1 MLKFRDVTLRRGG
14 RVLFAG
20 ANFAVFPGQ
29 KVGITGANGT
39 GKSSLFALLR
49 GELHADAGDV
59 DVPAKWIFAHVA
71 QETPAVDQAAIEY
84 VLDGDA
90 ELRAI
95 ENSIAA
101 ATHAGDGVRLA
112 TLHAEYD
119 HQGGYTAN
127 SRAAQLLYGLGFTAA
142 QHARAVREF
151 SGGWRMRLNL
161 ARALMRRSDVLLLDE
176 PTNHLDLDA
185 VLWLEDY
192 LRAYPGAL
200 LLISHDREFLD
211 RVVEAVVHIEHETLT
226 LYTGNYSSF
235 EQQRAA
241 QRAGQQADFAR
252 QQREIAHIRSYI
264 DRFKTHASKARQA
277 QSRMKALERMELIAP
292 AHVDTPFHFAFR
304 DPQKIPNPLL
314 TLAHASAAYPQQPVF
329 ADANLQ
335 LVPGDRVGLLGPNGA
350 GKSTLIKVLAGT
362 QDISGGERVQA
373 QDVRIGYFAQ
383 HQLEQ
388 LDVAA
393 SPLRHLQRLDPR
405 AAEQDLRNFLG
416 GFGFSGDTVLS
427 SVEPFSGGEKAR
439 LVLALLVYQRP
450 NVLLLD
456 EPTNHLD
463 LEMRHALTVALQD
476 FGGAMVIVSHDR
488 FLLRTVTDRWLLVA
502 DGSVQE
508 YDGDLEEY
516 RAWLGERRA
525 RQAQAAEI
533 VEKADSAQVRK
544 DRKRAEAEQRQRE
557 QPLRRKIKE
566 LELRLESLTQRRAAI
581 ETELAGGDL
590 YAGPSRDRLKDLL
603 RDQAR
608 VKSEVEEVEE
618 AWLEASEALQSAST
632 AAVKDGTPAP

>member
-49 GELHADAGDV
+49 GELHEDAGDV
-59 DVPAKWIFAHVA
+59 AVPAKWIFGHVA
-71 QETPAVDQAAIEY
+71 QETPAVDQPAIEY
-84 VLDGDA
+84 VLDGDT

-95 ENSIAA
+95 ERDIRAA
-101 ATHAGDGVRLA
+101 EHAGDGVRLA
-112 TLHAEYD
+112 TLHGEYD
-119 HQGGYTAN
+119 TQGGYTAN
-127 SRAAQLLYGLGFTAA
+127 SRAAQLLYGLGFSAA
-142 QHARAVREF
+142 QHGGAVREF

-211 RVVEAVVHIEHETLT
+211 RVVDAIVHIEHETLT
-226 LYTGNYSSF
+226 MYTGNYSSF

-292 AHVDTPFHFAFR
+292 AHVDTPFRFQFR
-304 DPQKIPNPLL
+304 DPQKIPNPLV
-314 TLAHASAAYPQQPVF
+314 TLEHVAAAYPQRPVF
-329 ADANLQ
+329 GAANLE

-362 QDISGGERVQA
+362 QGVSSGKRTEA

-388 LDVAA
+388 LDISS
-393 SPLRHLQRLDPR
+393 SPLQHVQRLDPR
-405 AAEQDLRNFLG
+405 AREQDLRNFLG
-416 GFGFSGDTVLS
+416 GFGFSGDAVMG

-439 LVLALLVYQRP
+439 LVLALVVYQRP

-488 FLLRTVTDRWLLVA
+488 FLLRSVTDRWLMVA
-502 DGSVQE
+502 DGSVQD

-516 RAWLGERRA
+516 RAWLAERRA
-525 RQAQAAEI
+525 RQTQVGE
-533 VEKADSAQVRK
+533 VGDRVDSAQARK
-544 DRKRAEAEQRQRE
+544 DRKRTEAEQRQRE
-557 QPLRRKIKE
+557 QPLRKKIKE
-566 LELRLESLTQRRAAI
+566 LEGRLESLAQRRAEIDAQ
-581 ETELAGGDL
+581 LSGSDL
-590 YAGPSRDRLKDLL
+590 YAGASRDKLKELL

-608 VKSEVEEVEE
+608 IKSEIAETEE
-618 AWLEASEALQSAST
+618 AWLDASEVLQQAAAT
-632 AAVKDGTPAP
+632 AAD

>member
-20 ANFAVFPGQ
+20 ATFAVFPGQ

-59 DVPAKWIFAHVA
+59 EIPAKWVFAHVA
-71 QETPAVDQAAIEY
+71 QETPAVDESA
-84 VLDGDA
+84 
-90 ELRAI
+90 R
-95 ENSIAA
+95 
-101 ATHAGDGVRLA
+101 DGVRLA
-112 TLHAEYD
+112 TLHGQYE
-119 HQGGYTAN
+119 HHGGYTAA
-127 SRAAQLLYGLGFTAA
+127 SRAAQLLYGLGFSAS
-142 QHARAVREF
+142 QHAMPVRSF

-161 ARALMRRSDVLLLDE
+161 AQALMRRSDVLLLDE

-192 LRAYPGAL
+192 LRSYPGSL

-241 QRAGQQADFAR
+241 QRAGQQAEFVR

-292 AHVDTPFHFAFR
+292 AHVDTPFRFEFR
-304 DPQKIPNPLL
+304 DPAKIPRPLL
-314 TLAHASAAYPQQPVF
+314 TLAHVSAGYSQQPVF
-329 ADANLQ
+329 ADATLQ

-362 QDISGGERVQA
+362 QPVMSGERTEP

-388 LDVAA
+388 LDASA
-393 SPLRHLQRLDPR
+393 SPVQHLQRLDPR
-405 AAEQDLRNFLG
+405 AREQDLRNFVG
-416 GFGFSGDTVLS
+416 GFGFSGDAAMGPIAT
-427 SVEPFSGGEKAR
+427 FSGGEKAR
-439 LVLALLVYQRP
+439 LVLALVVYQRP
-450 NVLLLD
+450 NLLLLD

-463 LEMRHALTVALQD
+463 LEMRHALNVALQE

-488 FLLRTVTDRWLLVA
+488 FLLRSVTDRWLMVA
-502 DGSVQE
+502 DGTVQE
-508 YDGDLEEY
+508 YDGDLDEY
-516 RAWLGERRA
+516 RSYLSERRA
-525 RQAQAAEI
+525 QQQASTDAPA
-533 VEKADSAQVRK
+533 KLDSAQARK
-544 DRKRAEAEQRQRE
+544 DRKRSEAQQRQRL
-557 QPLRRKIKE
+557 QPLRKKLQE
-566 LELRLESLTQRRAAI
+566 LEARLEALTKRCAEIDAA
-581 ETELAGGDL
+581 LAGDVYG
-590 YAGPSRDRLKDLL
+590 AANRDRLKELL
-603 RDQAR
+603 LEQAR
-608 VKSEVEEVEE
+608 AKSELGEVEEQ
-618 AWLEASEALQSAST
+618 WLETSEALQSAAET
-632 AAVKDGTPAP
+632 DGL

>member
-14 RVLFAG
+14 RVLFTG
-20 ANFAVFPGQ
+20 ASFAVFPGQ

-49 GELHADAGDV
+49 GELQADAGDV
-59 DVPAKWIFAHVA
+59 EVPAKWIFAHVA
-71 QETPAVDQAAIEY
+71 QETPAVDQSAIDY

-90 ELRAI
+90 ELRDVERA
-95 ENSIAA
+95 IAA
-101 ATHAGDGVRLA
+101 AEQANDGVRLA
-112 TLHAEYD
+112 TLHGQYD

-127 SRAAQLLYGLGFTAA
+127 SRAAQLLYGLGFAAA
-142 QHARAVREF
+142 QHAMAVREF

-192 LRAYPGAL
+192 LRAYPGSL

-226 LYTGNYSSF
+226 LYSGNYSSF
-235 EQQRAA
+235 EVQRAA
-241 QRAGQQADFAR
+241 QRAGQQAEFAR
-252 QQREIAHIRSYI
+252 QQREIAHIRGYI

-292 AHVDTPFHFAFR
+292 AHVDTPFRFAFR
-304 DPQKIPNPLL
+304 DPPKIPRPLL
-314 TLAHASAAYPQQPVF
+314 SLERVSAGYAGRAVFSAAS
-329 ADANLQ
+329 LE

-362 QDISGGERVQA
+362 APPMSGKRTEP

-388 LDVAA
+388 LDTGAT
-393 SPLRHLQRLDPR
+393 PLQQLQRLDPR
-405 AAEQDLRNFLG
+405 AKEQDLRNFLG
-416 GFGFSGDTVLS
+416 GFGFSGD
-427 SVEPFSGGEKAR
+427 SVHGSVAVFSGGEKAR
-439 LVLALLVYQRP
+439 LVLAMVVYRRP

-463 LEMRHALTVALQD
+463 LEMRHALTLALQE

-488 FLLRTVTDRWLLVA
+488 FLLRSVTDRWLMVA
-502 DGSVQE
+502 DGTVQD
-508 YDGDLEEY
+508 YDGDLDEY
-516 RAWLGERRA
+516 RDWLSERRA
-525 RQAQAAEI
+525 RQEQPAA
-533 VEKADSAQVRK
+533 VAAKADSAQARK
-544 DRKRAEAEQRQRE
+544 DRKRSEAERRQRR
-557 QPLRRKIKE
+557 QPLRKRLQE
-566 LELRLESLTQRRAAI
+566 LEVRLESLTAASAAVEAQLAGDVYGSESRAKLKELLLEQARLK
-581 ETELAGGDL
+581 TEL
-590 YAGPSRDRLKDLL
+590 
-603 RDQAR
+603 
-608 VKSEVEEVEE
+608 VEVEEQ
-618 AWLEASEALQSAST
+618 WLEASESLQQAMVED
-632 AAVKDGTPAP
+632 AG

>member
-1 MLKFRDVTLRRGG
+1 MLKFCDVTLRRGG
-14 RVLFAG
+14 RVLFAA

-39 GKSSLFALLR
+39 GKSSLFALLQ
-49 GELHADAGDV
+49 GALHADAGDV
-59 DVPAKWIFAHVA
+59 EVPAKWIFGHVA
-71 QETPAVDQAAIEY
+71 QETPAVEQPAIEY

-95 ENSIAA
+95 ERNIRDAE
-101 ATHAGDGVRLA
+101 HAEDGVRLA
-112 TLHAEYD
+112 TLHGEYE
-119 HQGGYTAN
+119 HQGGYTAK
-127 SRAAQLLYGLGFTAA
+127 SRAAQLLYGLGFSAA
-142 QHARAVREF
+142 QHSSAVREF

-185 VLWLEDY
+185 VLWLEEY
-192 LRAYPGAL
+192 LRVYPGAL

-241 QRAGQQADFAR
+241 QRAGQQAEFAR

-292 AHVDTPFHFAFR
+292 AHVDTPFRFALR
-304 DPQKIPNPLL
+304 DPPKIPNPLL
-314 TLAHASAAYPQQPVF
+314 ALHHVDAGYTGKPVF
-329 ADANLQ
+329 GDASLL

-362 QDISGGERVQA
+362 QGVAGGERIEA

-388 LDVAA
+388 LDIA
-393 SPLRHLQRLDPR
+393 STPLQHLQRLDPR
-405 AAEQDLRNFLG
+405 AAERDLRGFLG
-416 GFGFSGDTVLS
+416 GFGFSGDSALGA
-427 SVEPFSGGEKAR
+427 VESFSGGEKAR
-439 LVLALLVYQRP
+439 LVLALLVYRQP
-450 NVLLLD
+450 NLLLLD

-463 LEMRHALTVALQD
+463 LEMRHALTLALQN

-488 FLLRTVTDRWLLVA
+488 FLLRSVTDRWLLVA

-516 RAWLGERRA
+516 RAWLSERRA
-525 RQAQAAEI
+525 RQVQATEL
-533 VEKADSAQVRK
+533 VDKANSAQSRK
-544 DRKRAEAEQRQRE
+544 DRKRTDAERRQRE

-566 LELRLESLTQRRAAI
+566 LEERLDRLAQRR
-581 ETELAGGDL
+581 TEIDAQLARGEV
-590 YAGPSRDRLKDLL
+590 YTSASRDSLKELV
-603 RDQAR
+603 REQAR
-608 VKSEVEEVEE
+608 VRSEIAEVEQ
-618 AWLEASEALQSAST
+618 AWLDASEALQNAQ
-632 AAVKDGTPAP
+632 APGPAR

>member
-14 RVLFAG
+14 RVLFAA

-59 DVPAKWIFAHVA
+59 DVPAKWIFGHVA
-71 QETPAVDQAAIEY
+71 QETPAVDQPAIEY
-84 VLDGDA
+84 VLDGDT

-95 ENSIAA
+95 ERDIRAA
-101 ATHAGDGVRLA
+101 EHAEDGVRLA
-112 TLHAEYD
+112 TLHGEYD

-127 SRAAQLLYGLGFTAA
+127 SRAAQLLYGLGFSAA
-142 QHARAVREF
+142 QHASAVREF

-211 RVVEAVVHIEHETLT
+211 RVVDAVVHIEHETLT

-292 AHVDTPFHFAFR
+292 AHVDTPFRFAFR
-304 DPQKIPNPLL
+304 DPQKIPNPLV
-314 TLAHASAAYPQQPVF
+314 TLEHVERRRIPQRPVF
-329 ADANLQ
+329 GDANLQ
-335 LVPGDRVGLLGPNGA
+335 LVPGDRVGLARPQRRGQ
-350 GKSTLIKVLAGT
+350 V
-362 QDISGGERVQA
+362 
-373 QDVRIGYFAQ
+373 DVDQSARGNRRAC
-383 HQLEQ
+383 
-388 LDVAA
+388 
-393 SPLRHLQRLDPR
+393 R
-405 AAEQDLRNFLG
+405 AANGSRRKTCA
-416 GFGFSGDTVLS
+416 SATSRSISWS
-427 SVEPFSGGEKAR
+427 SWM
-439 LVLALLVYQRP
+439 L
-450 NVLLLD
+450 
-456 EPTNHLD
+456 
-463 LEMRHALTVALQD
+463 
-476 FGGAMVIVSHDR
+476 
-488 FLLRTVTDRWLLVA
+488 
-502 DGSVQE
+502 
-508 YDGDLEEY
+508 
-516 RAWLGERRA
+516 RRA
-525 RQAQAAEI
+525 RCSTCSASIRARGSRTCGIFSAA
-533 VEKADSAQVRK
+533 SAFPATRCWAPWS
-544 DRKRAEAEQRQRE
+544 RFPAAR
-557 QPLRRKIKE
+557 
-566 LELRLESLTQRRAAI
+566 RRAWCLRYSFI
-581 ETELAGGDL
+581 NGRTCCCST
-590 YAGPSRDRLKDLL
+590 SRPIIWISRC
-603 RDQAR
+603 
-608 VKSEVEEVEE
+608 
-618 AWLEASEALQSAST
+618 
-632 AAVKDGTPAP
+632 GTR

>member
-1 MLKFRDVTLRRGG
+1 MLKLTDVTLRRGG

-20 ANFAVFPGQ
+20 ANVAVFPGQ
-29 KVGITGANGT
+29 KVGLTGANGT

-49 GELHADAGDV
+49 GELAADAGDV
-59 DVPAKWIFAHVA
+59 AVPAKWVFAHVA
-71 QETPAVDQAAIEY
+71 QETPGVDQPAIEY
-84 VLDGDA
+84 VQDGDA

-95 ENSIAA
+95 ERDIRAA
-101 ATHAGDGVRLA
+101 EQAEDGVRLA
-112 TLHAEYD
+112 TLHSEYD
-119 HQGGYTAN
+119 HAGGYTAK
-127 SRAAQLLYGLGFTAA
+127 SRAAQLLYGLGFSTAE
-142 QHARAVREF
+142 HESAVREF

-192 LRAYPGAL
+192 LRGYPGTL

-211 RVVEAVVHIEHETLT
+211 RVVEVIVHIEHETLT

-241 QRAGQQADFAR
+241 QRAGQQAEFVR

-292 AHVDTPFHFAFR
+292 AHVDTPFRFEFR
-304 DPQKIPNPLL
+304 DPAKVPNPLL
-314 TLAHASAAYPQQPVF
+314 TLDRVSAGYGERAVF
-329 ADANLQ
+329 EGARLM

-362 QDISGGERVQA
+362 QAPMSGARTEA

-388 LDVAA
+388 LDGAS
-393 SPLRHLQRLDPR
+393 SPLQHVQRLDPR
-405 AAEQDLRNFLG
+405 ARELDLRKFLG
-416 GFGFSGDTVLS
+416 GFGFTGDAVFG
-427 SVEPFSGGEKAR
+427 SVEQFSGGEKAR
-439 LVLALLVYQRP
+439 LVLALIVYQRP
-450 NVLLLD
+450 NLLLLD

-463 LEMRHALTVALQD
+463 LEMRHALTLALQD

-488 FLLRTVTDRWLLVA
+488 FLLRTVTDRWLMVA
-502 DGSVQE
+502 DGSVQD

-516 RAWLGERRA
+516 RAWLADRRA
-525 RQAQAAEI
+525 RQAQPSDAA
-533 VEKADSAQVRK
+533 VDKADSAQARK
-544 DRKRAEAEQRQRE
+544 DRKRTAAEQRQRE
-557 QPLRRKIKE
+557 QPLRKKVKE
-566 LELRLESLTQRRAAI
+566 LEARLEELTKRRAEI
-581 ETELAGGDL
+581 EAALAGGDV
-590 YAGPSRDRLKDLL
+590 YAAANKDKLKELL
-603 RDQAR
+603 VEQAR
-608 VKSEVEEVEE
+608 VRQEQDEVEE
-618 AWLEASEALQSAST
+618 AWLAASEELQNVVVA
-632 AAVKDGTPAP
+632 

>member
-20 ANFAVFPGQ
+20 AEFAVFPGQ

-49 GELHADAGDV
+49 GELHADAGEV
-59 DVPAKWIFAHVA
+59 EVPAKWIFGHVA
-71 QETPAVDQAAIEY
+71 QETPAVDQPAIEY

-95 ENSIAA
+95 ERNIGSAERA
-101 ATHAGDGVRLA
+101 EDGVRLA
-112 TLHAEYD
+112 SLHGEYE
-119 HQGGYTAN
+119 HQGGYTAK
-127 SRAAQLLYGLGFTAA
+127 SRAAQLLFGLGFSAA
-142 QHARAVREF
+142 QHSSAVREF

-185 VLWLEDY
+185 VLWLEEY
-192 LRAYPGAL
+192 LRVYPGAL

-211 RVVEAVVHIEHETLT
+211 RVVEAVVHIEHETLA

-241 QRAGQQADFAR
+241 QRAGQQAEFVR

-292 AHVDTPFHFAFR
+292 AHVDTPFRFEFR
-304 DPQKIPNPLL
+304 DPPKIPNPLL
-314 TLAHASAAYPQQPVF
+314 ALHHVDAGYTEKSVFEDAS
-329 ADANLQ
+329 LL

-362 QDISGGERVQA
+362 HRVAGGERVEA
-373 QDVRIGYFAQ
+373 QDARIGYFAQ

-388 LDVAA
+388 LDGT
-393 SPLRHLQRLDPR
+393 STPLQHLQRLDPR
-405 AAEQDLRNFLG
+405 AAERDLRGFLG
-416 GFGFSGDTVLS
+416 GFGFSGDAALS
-427 SVEPFSGGEKAR
+427 SVELFSGGERAR

-463 LEMRHALTVALQD
+463 LEMRHALTMALQD

-488 FLLRTVTDRWLLVA
+488 FLLRGVTDRWLMVA
-502 DGSVQE
+502 DGSVHE

-516 RAWLGERRA
+516 RAWLSERRA
-525 RQAQAAEI
+525 RQVQAAGA
-533 VEKADSAQVRK
+533 VDKADSAQVRK
-544 DRKRAEAEQRQRE
+544 DRKRTDAERRHRE
-557 QPLRRKIKE
+557 QPLRKKIKE
-566 LELRLESLTQRRAAI
+566 LEARLESLTQQRAAI
-581 ETELAGGDL
+581 DAQLAGSDV
-590 YAGPSRDRLKDLL
+590 YTSASKDALKELL
-603 RDQAR
+603 RDQSR
-608 VKSEVEEVEE
+608 VNSEISEAEE
-618 AWLEASEALQSAST
+618 AWLEASEALQQSA
-632 AAVKDGTPAP
+632 AAGPAH

>member
-1 MLKFRDVTLRRGG
+1 MLKFREVTLRRGG
-14 RVLFAG
+14 RVLFTTAD
-20 ANFAVFPGQ
+20 FAVFPGQ

-59 DVPAKWIFAHVA
+59 AVPAKWIFAHVA
-71 QETPAVDQAAIEY
+71 QETPAVDQPAIEY

-95 ENSIAA
+95 ERDLRAA
-101 ATHAGDGVRLA
+101 EHAGDGVRLA

-127 SRAAQLLYGLGFTAA
+127 SRAAQLLYGLGFSAA
-142 QHARAVREF
+142 QHSSAVQEF

-185 VLWLEDY
+185 VLCLEDY
-192 LRAYPGAL
+192 LRAYPGVL
-200 LLISHDREFLD
+200 LWISHHREFLD
-211 RVVEAVVHIEHETLT
+211 RVVEAIVHIEHETLT

-241 QRAGQQADFAR
+241 QQAGQQADFAR

-277 QSRMKALERMELIAP
+277 QSRIKALERMELIAP
-292 AHVDTPFHFAFR
+292 AHVDTPFRFVFR

-314 TLAHASAAYPQQPVF
+314 TLEHVGAAYPGRPVLG
-329 ADANLQ
+329 DANLQ

-362 QDISGGERVQA
+362 HGVSSGKRIEA

-388 LDVAA
+388 LDISS
-393 SPLRHLQRLDPR
+393 SPLQHLQRLDPR
-405 AAEQDLRNFLG
+405 AREQDLRNFLG
-416 GFGFSGDTVLS
+416 GFGFSGDTVMG
-427 SVEPFSGGEKAR
+427 SVELFSGGEKAR
-439 LVLALLVYQRP
+439 LVLALLVYRRP

-488 FLLRTVTDRWLLVA
+488 FLLRSVTDRWLMVA
-502 DGSVQE
+502 DGAVQE

-516 RAWLGERRA
+516 RAWLTERRA
-525 RQAQAAEI
+525 RQTQVAD
-533 VEKADSAQVRK
+533 VVDRADSAQLRK
-544 DRKRAEAEQRQRE
+544 DRKRTEAEQRQRE

-566 LELRLESLTQRRAAI
+566 LEGRLESLTQRRADIDAQ
-581 ETELAGGDL
+581 LAGSDL
-590 YAGPSRDRLKDLL
+590 YAGASRDKLKDLL

-608 VKSEVEEVEE
+608 VKSELAEVEE
-618 AWLEASEALQSAST
+618 AWLEASEALQQ
-632 AAVKDGTPAP
+632 AAAAAGD

>member
-1 MLKFRDVTLRRGG
+1 MLKFHDVTLRRGG
-14 RVLFAG
+14 RVLFAA
-20 ANFAVFPGQ
+20 ANFAVFAGQ

-49 GELHADAGDV
+49 GELTADGGDV
-59 DVPAKWIFAHVA
+59 DVPAKWVLAHVA
-71 QETPAVDQAAIEY
+71 QETPATQQSAIDY
-84 VLDGDA
+84 VLDGDV

-95 ENSIAA
+95 ESDIRAA
-101 ATHAGDGVRLA
+101 EHGNDGVRLA
-112 TLHAEYD
+112 TLHGQYD

-127 SRAAQLLYGLGFTAA
+127 SRAAQLLYGLGFAA
-142 QHARAVREF
+142 SHHDTAVREF

-211 RVVEAVVHIEHETLT
+211 RVVTAVVHIEHETLT
-226 LYTGNYSSF
+226 PYSGNYSSF

-241 QRAGQQADFAR
+241 QRAGQQAEFAR

-292 AHVDTPFHFAFR
+292 AHVDTPFRFSFR
-304 DPQKIPNPLL
+304 DPPKIPHPLL
-314 TLAHASAAYPQQPVF
+314 ALEHASAGYAEQPVF
-329 ADANLQ
+329 NDASLR

-362 QDISGGERVQA
+362 HPVMTGERIEP

-388 LDVAA
+388 LDVAS
-393 SPLRHLQRLDPR
+393 SPLEHLQTLDPR
-405 AAEQDLRNFLG
+405 AKEQDLRNFLG
-416 GFGFSGDTVLS
+416 GFGFSGDAVLE
-427 SVEPFSGGEKAR
+427 SVELFSGGEKAR
-439 LVLALLVYQRP
+439 LVLALLVYRRP

-488 FLLRTVTDRWLLVA
+488 FLLRSVTDRWLMVA
-502 DGSVQE
+502 DGTVQD
-508 YDGDLEEY
+508 YDGDLDEY
-516 RAWLGERRA
+516 RVWLTERRA
-525 RQAQAAEI
+525 RLQQAPTIEG
-533 VEKADSAQVRK
+533 KSDSAQARK
-544 DRKRAEAEQRQRE
+544 DRKRSEAERRQRQ
-557 QPLRRKIKE
+557 QPLRKRLRD
-566 LELRLESLTQRRAAI
+566 LEGRLESLTTRCAEIDAQL
-581 ETELAGGDL
+581 TGDV
-590 YAGPSRDRLKDLL
+590 YGSANKEKLKELL

-608 VKSEVEEVEE
+608 FKAELNEVEEL
-618 AWLEASEALQSAST
+618 WLEASESLHQAVTQSG
-632 AAVKDGTPAP
+632 D

>member
-1 MLKFRDVTLRRGG
+1 MLKFSDVTLRRGG
-14 RVLFAG
+14 RVLFAA
-20 ANFAVFPGQ
+20 ANVAVFPGQ

-59 DVPAKWIFAHVA
+59 AVPAKWIFAHVA
-71 QETPAVDQAAIEY
+71 QETPAVDQPAIEY
-84 VLDGDA
+84 VLDGDT

-95 ENSIAA
+95 ESSIRAA
-101 ATHAGDGVRLA
+101 EHAEDGVRLA

-119 HQGGYTAN
+119 HHGGYTAN
-127 SRAAQLLYGLGFTAA
+127 SRAAQLLYGLGFAAA
-142 QHARAVREF
+142 QHTSAVREF

-211 RVVEAVVHIEHETLT
+211 RVVDAIVHIEHETLT

-241 QRAGQQADFAR
+241 QRAGQQAEFAR

-292 AHVDTPFHFAFR
+292 AHVDTPFRFAFR
-304 DPQKIPNPLL
+304 DPPKIPNPLL
-314 TLAHASAAYPQQPVF
+314 SLEHVSAGYTQQPVF
-329 ADANLQ
+329 ADANLM

-362 QDISGGERVQA
+362 QPVASGKRVEP

-388 LDVAA
+388 LDISS
-393 SPLRHLQRLDPR
+393 SPLQHVQRLDPR
-405 AAEQDLRNFLG
+405 ARELDLRKFLG
-416 GFGFSGDTVLS
+416 GFGFSGDTVLG
-427 SVEPFSGGEKAR
+427 SVELFSGGEKAR

-488 FLLRTVTDRWLLVA
+488 FLLRSVTDRWLMVA
-502 DGSVQE
+502 DGSVQD

-516 RAWLGERRA
+516 RAWLSERRA
-525 RQAQAAEI
+525 RQAQAAD
-533 VEKADSAQVRK
+533 VVYKPDTAQTRK
-544 DRKRAEAEQRQRE
+544 DRKRTEAEQRQRE
-557 QPLRRKIKE
+557 QPLRKKIKE
-566 LELRLESLTQRRAAI
+566 LEGRLETLTRRRAEI
-581 ETELAGGDL
+581 DTHLAGSDL
-590 YAGPSRDRLKDLL
+590 YASESKDRLKELL

-608 VKSEVEEVEE
+608 VKSEIDEAEE
-618 AWLEASEALQSAST
+618 AWLEASEALQKT
-632 AAVKDGTPAP
+632 AAESGG

>member
-20 ANFAVFPGQ
+20 ASFAVFPGQ

-49 GELHADAGDV
+49 GELQADAGDV
-59 DVPAKWIFAHVA
+59 EVPAKWVFAHVA
-71 QETPAVDQAAIEY
+71 QETPAVDQSALDY
-84 VLDGDA
+84 VLDGDV
-90 ELRAI
+90 ELRGI
-95 ENSIAA
+95 ESDIRAA
-101 ATHAGDGVRLA
+101 EHGSDGVRLA
-112 TLHAEYD
+112 TLHGQYD
-119 HQGGYTAN
+119 QHGGYTAA
-127 SRAAQLLYGLGFTAA
+127 SRAAQLLYGLGFAAA
-142 QHARAVREF
+142 QHGTPVRHF

-161 ARALMRRSDVLLLDE
+161 AQALMRRSDVLLLDE

-211 RVVEAVVHIEHETLT
+211 RVVAAVVHIEHETLT
-226 LYTGNYSSF
+226 LYSGNYSAF

-241 QRAGQQADFAR
+241 QRAGQQAEFAR

-304 DPQKIPNPLL
+304 DPAKIPHPLL
-314 TLAHASAAYPQQPVF
+314 SLAHVSAGYTQQPVF
-329 ADANLQ
+329 TDATLQ

-362 QDISGGERVQA
+362 QAVMSGERTEP

-388 LDVAA
+388 LDPDS
-393 SPLRHLQRLDPR
+393 SPLQHLQRLDPR
-405 AAEQDLRNFLG
+405 AREQDLRNFIG
-416 GFGFSGDTVLS
+416 GFGFSGDAATGSLAV
-427 SVEPFSGGEKAR
+427 FSGGEKAR

-463 LEMRHALTVALQD
+463 LEMRLALTMTLQD

-488 FLLRTVTDRWLLVA
+488 FLLRSVTDRWLMVA
-502 DGSVQE
+502 DGTVQE

-516 RAWLGERRA
+516 RTYLSERRA
-525 RQAQAAEI
+525 RQQQPPTAPATAG
-533 VEKADSAQVRK
+533 SAPSRK
-544 DRKRAEAEQRQRE
+544 DRKRSEAQLRQRQ
-557 QPLRRKIKE
+557 QPLRRKLRD
-566 LELRLESLTQRRAAI
+566 LEARLEALTQRCADI
-581 ETELAGGDL
+581 ETQLAGDVYGN
-590 YAGPSRDRLKDLL
+590 ANKERLKELL
-603 RDQAR
+603 LEQAR
-608 VKSEVEEVEE
+608 AKIELGEVEES
-618 AWLEASEALQSAST
+618 WLETSEALHASAL
-632 AAVKDGTPAP
+632 DGD

>member
-29 KVGITGANGT
+29 KAGLTGANGT

-59 DVPAKWIFAHVA
+59 EVPAKWIFGHVA
-71 QETPAVDQAAIEY
+71 QETPAVDQPAIEY
-84 VLDGDA
+84 ALDGDT

-95 ENSIAA
+95 ERNIRAA
-101 ATHAGDGVRLA
+101 EQAEDGVRLA
-112 TLHAEYD
+112 TLHGEYD
-119 HQGGYTAN
+119 QQGGYTAK
-127 SRAAQLLYGLGFTAA
+127 SRAAQLLYGLGFSAA
-142 QHARAVREF
+142 QHASAVREF

-211 RVVEAVVHIEHETLT
+211 RVVDAILHIEHEAITP
-226 LYTGNYSSF
+226 YTGNYSSF

-241 QRAGQQADFAR
+241 RRAGQQADFAR

-292 AHVDTPFHFAFR
+292 AHVDTPFRFAFR
-304 DPQKIPNPLL
+304 DPPKIPNPLL
-314 TLAHASAAYPQQPVF
+314 KLEHVSAAYTQQPVF
-329 ADANLQ
+329 EDANLL

-350 GKSTLIKVLAGT
+350 GKSTLIRVLAGA
-362 QDISGGERVQA
+362 QGVSNGQRIEA

-388 LDVAA
+388 LDALS
-393 SPLRHLQRLDPR
+393 SPLQHLQRIDPR
-405 AAEQDLRNFLG
+405 AGERDLRGFLG
-416 GFGFSGDTVLS
+416 GFGFSGDVVLGTV
-427 SVEPFSGGEKAR
+427 EQFSGGEKAR

-488 FLLRTVTDRWLLVA
+488 FLLRSVTDRWLLVA
-502 DGSVQE
+502 DGSVQD

-516 RAWLGERRA
+516 RAWLAERRA
-525 RQAQAAEI
+525 RKTD
-533 VEKADSAQVRK
+533 VPDVLGKVDSAQARK
-544 DRKRAEAEQRQRE
+544 DRKRTEAERRQRE
-557 QPLRRKIKE
+557 QPLRSKIKA
-566 LELRLESLTQRRAAI
+566 LEERLESLTQRRAEIDAQ
-581 ETELAGGDL
+581 LASEDL
-590 YAGPSRDRLKDLL
+590 YLGANKDRLKDLL

-608 VKSEVEEVEE
+608 VRVEIDEVEE
-618 AWLEASEALQSAST
+618 AWLEASESLGKPQI
-632 AAVKDGTPAP
+632 D

>member
-14 RVLFAG
+14 RVLFA
-20 ANFAVFPGQ
+20 AASFAVFPGQ

-49 GELHADAGDV
+49 GELQADAGDV
-59 DVPAKWIFAHVA
+59 EVPAKWVFAHVA
-71 QETPAVDQAAIEY
+71 QETPAVDQSALDY
-84 VLDGDA
+84 VLDGDV
-90 ELRAI
+90 ELRDIERAI
-95 ENSIAA
+95 RAA
-101 ATHAGDGVRLA
+101 EHGNDGVRLA
-112 TLHAEYD
+112 TLHGQYD
-119 HQGGYTAN
+119 QHGGYTAA
-127 SRAAQLLYGLGFTAA
+127 SRAAQLLYGLGFAAA
-142 QHARAVREF
+142 QHATPVRNF

-161 ARALMRRSDVLLLDE
+161 AQALMRRSDVLLLDE

-211 RVVEAVVHIEHETLT
+211 RVVTAVVHIEHETLT
-226 LYTGNYSSF
+226 LYSGNYSAF

-241 QRAGQQADFAR
+241 QRAGQQAEFAR

-292 AHVDTPFHFAFR
+292 AHVDTPFHFVFR
-304 DPQKIPNPLL
+304 DPAKIPRPLL
-314 TLAHASAAYPQQPVF
+314 SLAHVSAGYTQQPVF
-329 ADANLQ
+329 TDATLQ

-362 QDISGGERVQA
+362 QPVMSGERVEP

-388 LDVAA
+388 LDADS

-405 AAEQDLRNFLG
+405 AREQDLRNFIG
-416 GFGFSGDTVLS
+416 GFGFSGDAAMG
-427 SVEPFSGGEKAR
+427 SVATFSGGEKAR

-463 LEMRHALTVALQD
+463 LEMRHALTMALQD

-488 FLLRTVTDRWLLVA
+488 FLLRSVTDRWLMVA
-502 DGSVQE
+502 DGTVQD

-516 RAWLGERRA
+516 RAYLSERRA
-525 RQAQAAEI
+525 RQEQPPTAPT
-533 VEKADSAQVRK
+533 KADSARSRK
-544 DRKRAEAEQRQRE
+544 DKKRSEAESRQRQ
-557 QPLRRKIKE
+557 QPLRKKLRE
-566 LELRLESLTQRRAAI
+566 LEARLETLTQRCADI
-581 ETELAGGDL
+581 ETQLAGDVYGS
-590 YAGPSRDRLKDLL
+590 ANKERLKELL
-603 RDQAR
+603 LDQAR
-608 VKSEVEEVEE
+608 AKTELDEVEEL
-618 AWLEASEALQSAST
+618 WLVTSEALQHSGSAS
-632 AAVKDGTPAP
+632 DLE

>member
-1 MLKFRDVTLRRGG
+1 
-14 RVLFAG
+14 LFAG

-49 GELHADAGDV
+49 GELHEDAGDV
-59 DVPAKWIFAHVA
+59 AVPAKWIFGHVA
-71 QETPAVDQAAIEY
+71 QETPAVDQPAIEY
-84 VLDGDA
+84 VLDGDN

-95 ENSIAA
+95 ERDIRAA
-101 ATHAGDGVRLA
+101 EHAGHGVRLA
-112 TLHAEYD
+112 TLHGEYD
-119 HQGGYTAN
+119 TQGGYTAN
-127 SRAAQLLYGLGFTAA
+127 SRAAQLLYGLGFSAA
-142 QHARAVREF
+142 QHGSAVREF

-211 RVVEAVVHIEHETLT
+211 RVVDAIVHIEHESLT
-226 LYTGNYSSF
+226 MYTGNYSSF

-241 QRAGQQADFAR
+241 QRVGQQADFAR
-252 QQREIAHIRSYI
+252 QQREIAHTRSYI

-292 AHVDTPFHFAFR
+292 AHVDTPFRFQFR
-304 DPQKIPNPLL
+304 DPQKIPNPLV
-314 TLAHASAAYPQQPVF
+314 TLEHVGAAYPQRPVF
-329 ADANLQ
+329 GDANLE

-362 QDISGGERVQA
+362 QSVASGKRTEA

-388 LDVAA
+388 LDSSS
-393 SPLRHLQRLDPR
+393 SPLQHVQRLDPR
-405 AAEQDLRNFLG
+405 AREQDLRNFLG
-416 GFGFSGDTVLS
+416 GFGFSGDAVLG

-439 LVLALLVYQRP
+439 LVLALVVYQRP

-488 FLLRTVTDRWLLVA
+488 FLLRSVTDRWLMVA
-502 DGSVQE
+502 DGSVQD

-516 RAWLGERRA
+516 RAWLTDRRTRQTQVGEVVDR
-525 RQAQAAEI
+525 
-533 VEKADSAQVRK
+533 VDSAQVRK
-544 DRKRAEAEQRQRE
+544 DRKRTEAEQRQRE

-566 LELRLESLTQRRAAI
+566 LEGRLESLVQRRAAI
-581 ETELAGGDL
+581 DAQLSGSDL
-590 YAGPSRDRLKDLL
+590 YAGASRDKLKELL

-608 VKSEVEEVEE
+608 IKGEIAEAEE
-618 AWLEASEALQSAST
+618 AWLEASEALQQAAAT
-632 AAVKDGTPAP
+632 AGD

>member
-14 RVLFAG
+14 RVLFA
-20 ANFAVFPGQ
+20 AASFAVFPGQ

-49 GELHADAGDV
+49 GELSADAGEA

-71 QETPAVDQAAIEY
+71 QETPAVDQPAIEY
-84 VLDGDA
+84 VLDGDD
-90 ELRAI
+90 ELREI
-95 ENSIAA
+95 ERRIAA
-101 ATHAGDGVRLA
+101 AERAEDGVRLA
-112 TLHAEYD
+112 TLHGEYD
-119 HQGGYTAN
+119 TQGGYTAR
-127 SRAAQLLYGLGFTAA
+127 SRAAQLLDGLGFPAP
-142 QHARAVREF
+142 QHGDAVRAF

-226 LYTGNYSSF
+226 LYSGNYSSF

-241 QRAGQQADFAR
+241 QRAGQQAEFAR

-292 AHVDTPFHFAFR
+292 AHVDTPFRFVFR
-304 DPQKIPNPLL
+304 DPQKIPNPLMAL
-314 TLAHASAAYPQQPVF
+314 EHAAAGYAQRRVF
-329 ADANLQ
+329 DDANLV

-362 QDISGGERVQA
+362 HALSAGERREA
-373 QDVRIGYFAQ
+373 KDVRIGYFAQ

-388 LDVAA
+388 LDAA
-393 SPLRHLQRLDPR
+393 SSPLQHVQRLDPR
-405 AAEQDLRNFLG
+405 AAELDLRKFLG
-416 GFGFSGDTVLS
+416 GFGFSGDSVLG
-427 SVEPFSGGEKAR
+427 SVETFSGGEKAR

-488 FLLRTVTDRWLLVA
+488 FLLRTVTDRWLMVA
-502 DGSVQE
+502 DGSVQD

-525 RQAQAAEI
+525 RQAQVGEAADK
-533 VEKADSAQVRK
+533 VGGARVRK
-544 DRKRAEAEQRQRE
+544 DRKRTEAERRQRE

-566 LELRLESLTQRRAAI
+566 LEARLESLTRRRAEVDAQ
-581 ETELAGGDL
+581 LADADL
-590 YAGPSRDRLKDLL
+590 YAGAAKEQLKQLL
-603 RDQAR
+603 LEQAR
-608 VKSEVEEVEE
+608 VKSEIDEVEE
-618 AWLEASEALQSAST
+618 AWLEASESLQQSA
-632 AAVKDGTPAP
+632 AAGD

>member
-14 RVLFAG
+14 RILFAA

-49 GELHADAGDV
+49 GELHADTGDV
-59 DVPAKWIFAHVA
+59 EVPAKWIFGHVA
-71 QETPAVDQAAIEY
+71 QETPAVDQPAIEY

-90 ELRAI
+90 ELRALERRI
-95 ENSIAA
+95 GDAERVE
-101 ATHAGDGVRLA
+101 DGVRLA
-112 TLHAEYD
+112 TLHGEYD
-119 HQGGYTAN
+119 HQGGYTAK
-127 SRAAQLLYGLGFTAA
+127 SRAAQLLYGLGFSAA
-142 QHARAVREF
+142 QHSSAVREF

-185 VLWLEDY
+185 VLWLEEY
-192 LRAYPGAL
+192 LRLFPGAL

-211 RVVEAVVHIEHETLT
+211 RVVEAVVHLEHETLT

-241 QRAGQQADFAR
+241 QRAGQQAEFAR

-292 AHVDTPFHFAFR
+292 AHVDTSFKFAFR

-314 TLAHASAAYPQQPVF
+314 ALHHAGAGYTETLVFEDAS
-329 ADANLQ
+329 LL

-362 QDISGGERVQA
+362 QSVAGGERVEA

-388 LDVAA
+388 LD
-393 SPLRHLQRLDPR
+393 STSTPLQHLQRLDPR
-405 AAEQDLRNFLG
+405 AAERDLRGFLG
-416 GFGFSGDTVLS
+416 GFGFSGDMALG
-427 SVEPFSGGEKAR
+427 SVDLFSGGEKAR

-463 LEMRHALTVALQD
+463 LEMRHALTMALQD

-488 FLLRTVTDRWLLVA
+488 FLLRSVTDRWLLVA
-502 DGSVQE
+502 DGSVQD

-516 RAWLGERRA
+516 RAWLSERRA
-525 RQAQAAEI
+525 RQAQPAEAFD
-533 VEKADSAQVRK
+533 KADSAQARK
-544 DRKRAEAEQRQRE
+544 DRKRTDAERRQRE
-557 QPLRRKIKE
+557 QPLRKKIKE
-566 LELRLESLTQRRAAI
+566 LEARLEALTQRRAEIDARL
-581 ETELAGGDL
+581 TGGDV
-590 YAGPSRDRLKDLL
+590 YASASKDALKELL

-608 VKSEVEEVEE
+608 VVSEIAEVEE
-618 AWLEASEALQSAST
+618 AWLEASEALQQPGAGST
-632 AAVKDGTPAP
+632 N

>member
-14 RVLFAG
+14 RVLFA
-20 ANFAVFPGQ
+20 AASFAVFPGQ

-49 GELHADAGDV
+49 GELQADAGDV
-59 DVPAKWIFAHVA
+59 EVPAKWVFAHVA
-71 QETPAVDQAAIEY
+71 QETPAVDQSAIDY
-84 VLDGDA
+84 VLDGDV
-90 ELRAI
+90 ELRDI
-95 ENSIAA
+95 ERDIRAA
-101 ATHAGDGVRLA
+101 EHGSDGVRLA
-112 TLHAEYD
+112 TLHGHYEQ
-119 HQGGYTAN
+119 HGGYTAE
-127 SRAAQLLYGLGFTAA
+127 SRAAQLLYGLGFAAA
-142 QHARAVREF
+142 QHATPVRNF

-161 ARALMRRSDVLLLDE
+161 AQALMRRSDVLLLDE

-211 RVVEAVVHIEHETLT
+211 RVVTAVVHIEHETLT
-226 LYTGNYSSF
+226 LYSGNYSAF
-235 EQQRAA
+235 ELQRAA
-241 QRAGQQADFAR
+241 QRAGQQAEFAR

-304 DPQKIPNPLL
+304 DPAKIPHPLL
-314 TLAHASAAYPQQPVF
+314 SLAHVSAGYTQQPVF
-329 ADANLQ
+329 TDATLQ

-362 QDISGGERVQA
+362 QPVMSGERTEP

-388 LDVAA
+388 LDPDA
-393 SPLRHLQRLDPR
+393 SPIQHLQTLDPR
-405 AAEQDLRNFLG
+405 AREQDLRNFVG
-416 GFGFSGDTVLS
+416 GFGFSGDAATGS
-427 SVEPFSGGEKAR
+427 IATFSGGEKAR

-463 LEMRHALTVALQD
+463 LDMRHALTMALQD

-488 FLLRTVTDRWLLVA
+488 FLLRSVTDRWLMVA
-502 DGSVQE
+502 DGTVQD
-508 YDGDLEEY
+508 YDGDLDEY
-516 RAWLGERRA
+516 RAYLSERRA
-525 RQAQAAEI
+525 RQQQPSTAPA
-533 VEKADSAQVRK
+533 KADSAQLRK
-544 DRKRAEAEQRQRE
+544 DKKRTEAELRQRQ
-557 QPLRRKIKE
+557 QPLRKKVKE
-566 LELRLESLTQRRAAI
+566 LETRLEALTQRCADI
-581 ETELAGGDL
+581 EAQLAGDVYGS
-590 YAGPSRDRLKDLL
+590 ANKDRLKELL
-603 RDQAR
+603 LDQAR
-608 VKSEVEEVEE
+608 AKTELGEVEEL
-618 AWLEASEALQSAST
+618 WLTTSEALQHSGSFDT
-632 AAVKDGTPAP
+632 E

>member
-1 MLKFRDVTLRRGG
+1 MLKFSDVTLRRGG
-14 RVLFAG
+14 RVLFAS
-20 ANFAVFPGQ
+20 ASFAVFPGQ

-49 GELHADAGDV
+49 GELHADAGNV
-59 DVPAKWIFAHVA
+59 EVPAKWIFGHVA
-71 QETPAVDQAAIEY
+71 QETPAVDQPAIEY

-95 ENSIAA
+95 ERSIRDAEE
-101 ATHAGDGVRLA
+101 HAEDGVRLA
-112 TLHAEYD
+112 TLHAE
-119 HQGGYTAN
+119 HEHHGGYTAK
-127 SRAAQLLYGLGFTAA
+127 SRAAQLLFGLGFSAA
-142 QHARAVREF
+142 EHSSAVRTF

-185 VLWLEDY
+185 VLWLEEY
-192 LRAYPGAL
+192 LRVFPGAL

-211 RVVEAVVHIEHETLT
+211 RVVEAVVHIEHETLA

-241 QRAGQQADFAR
+241 QRAGQQAEFAR

-292 AHVDTPFHFAFR
+292 AHVDTPFRFAFR
-304 DPQKIPNPLL
+304 DPPKIPNPLL
-314 TLAHASAAYPQQPVF
+314 ALHHVDAGYTGKLVFGDAS
-329 ADANLQ
+329 LL

-350 GKSTLIKVLAGT
+350 GKSTLIKVLAGA
-362 QDISGGERVQA
+362 QPVAGGERVEA
-373 QDVRIGYFAQ
+373 QDVRVGYFAQ

-388 LDVAA
+388 LDISS
-393 SPLRHLQRLDPR
+393 SPLQHLQRLDPR
-405 AAEQDLRNFLG
+405 AAERDLRGFLG
-416 GFGFSGDTVLS
+416 GFGFSGDSAMGAVQS
-427 SVEPFSGGEKAR
+427 FSGGEKAR
-439 LVLALLVYQRP
+439 LVLALLVYRQP

-488 FLLRTVTDRWLLVA
+488 FLLRSVTDRWLLVA

-516 RAWLGERRA
+516 RDWLGERRA
-525 RQAQAAEI
+525 RQVPTPEV
-533 VEKADSAQVRK
+533 VERTDSAQARK
-544 DRKRAEAEQRQRE
+544 DRKRVDAQRRQRE
-557 QPLRRKIKE
+557 QPLRKKIKD
-566 LELRLESLTQRRAAI
+566 LEATLEALTQRRSEIDAQ
-581 ETELAGGDL
+581 LAGGDV
-590 YAGPSRDRLKDLL
+590 YTRASKDALKELL
-603 RDQAR
+603 LEQAR
-608 VKSEVEEVEE
+608 VLSSIAEAEE
-618 AWLEASEALQSAST
+618 AWLEASEALQQQ
-632 AAVKDGTPAP
+632 AAAGPTH

>member
-1 MLKFRDVTLRRGG
+1 MLKFTDVTLRRGG
-14 RVLFAG
+14 RVLFAN
-20 ANFAVFPGQ
+20 ASFAVFPGQ

-49 GELHADAGDV
+49 GELHADTGDV
-59 DVPAKWIFAHVA
+59 DVPAKWVFAHVA
-71 QETPAVDQAAIEY
+71 QETPAVDRPAIEY
-84 VLDGDA
+84 VLDGDV

-95 ENSIAA
+95 EQAIRDAEQA
-101 ATHAGDGVRLA
+101 EDGVRLA
-112 TLHAEYD
+112 TLHGEYD
-119 HQGGYTAN
+119 AHGGYTAE
-127 SRAAQLLYGLGFTAA
+127 SRAGQLLYGLGFAAA
-142 QHARAVREF
+142 QHTSAVREF

-192 LRAYPGAL
+192 LRSYPGAL

-241 QRAGQQADFAR
+241 RRAGQQADFVR

-292 AHVDTPFHFAFR
+292 AHVDSPFRFAFR
-304 DPQKIPNPLL
+304 DPPKIPRPLL
-314 TLAHASAAYPQQPVF
+314 ALNHVSAGYAEEPVF
-329 ADANLQ
+329 SDANLE

-362 QDISGGERVQA
+362 QPAMTGERLEP

-393 SPLRHLQRLDPR
+393 SPLQHLQRLDPR
-405 AAEQDLRNFLG
+405 ATEQDLRRFLG
-416 GFGFSGDTVLS
+416 GFGFSGDTVFG
-427 SVEPFSGGEKAR
+427 SVELFSGGEKAR

-488 FLLRTVTDRWLLVA
+488 FLLRSVTDRWLLVA
-502 DGSVQE
+502 DGHVQE

-516 RAWLGERRA
+516 RALLSERRA
-525 RQAQAAEI
+525 RQGEPSDLSGKTGGGQA
-533 VEKADSAQVRK
+533 RK

-557 QPLRRKIKE
+557 QPLRRRIKE
-566 LELRLESLTQRRAAI
+566 LEARLESLTRQRAEIDTQLASSDVYAA
-581 ETELAGGDL
+581 A
-590 YAGPSRDRLKDLL
+590 SKDRLKALL
-603 RDQAR
+603 LDQAR
-608 VKSEVEEVEE
+608 IKGEIDDVEE
-618 AWLEASEALQSAST
+618 AWLEASEMLQA
-632 AAVKDGTPAP
+632 TPR

>member
-1 MLKFRDVTLRRGG
+1 VLKFRDVTLRRGG

-20 ANFAVFPGQ
+20 ATFAVFPGQ
-29 KVGITGANGT
+29 KVGLTGANGT
-39 GKSSLFALLR
+39 GKSSLFALIR
-49 GELHADAGDV
+49 GELQSDAGDV
-59 DVPAKWIFAHVA
+59 EVPAKWIFAHVA
-71 QETPAVDQAAIEY
+71 QETPAVDQTALDY
-84 VLDGDA
+84 VLDGDV

-95 ENSIAA
+95 ERDIRAA
-101 ATHAGDGVRLA
+101 EHGGDGVRLA
-112 TLHAEYD
+112 TLHAQYD
-119 HQGGYTAN
+119 QHGGYTAA
-127 SRAAQLLYGLGFTAA
+127 SRAAQLLYGLGFSAT
-142 QHARAVREF
+142 QHATPVRNF

-161 ARALMRRSDVLLLDE
+161 AQALMRRSDVLLLDE

-192 LRAYPGAL
+192 LRAYPGAM

-211 RVVEAVVHIEHETLT
+211 RVVTAIVHIEHETLT
-226 LYTGNYSSF
+226 LYSGNYSAF

-241 QRAGQQADFAR
+241 QRAGQQAEFVR

-304 DPQKIPNPLL
+304 DPAKIPRPLL
-314 TLAHASAAYPQQPVF
+314 SLSHVSAGYTREPVF
-329 ADANLQ
+329 RDASLE

-362 QDISGGERVQA
+362 QPVMSGERVEP

-388 LDVAA
+388 LDPES
-393 SPLRHLQRLDPR
+393 SPLQHLQRLDPR
-405 AAEQDLRNFLG
+405 AREQDLRNFVG
-416 GFGFSGDTVLS
+416 GFGFSGDAATGPVTV
-427 SVEPFSGGEKAR
+427 FSGGEKAR

-463 LEMRHALTVALQD
+463 LEMRHALTMALQD

-488 FLLRTVTDRWLLVA
+488 FLLRSVTDRWLMVA
-502 DGSVQE
+502 DGTVQE
-508 YDGDLEEY
+508 YDGDLDEY
-516 RAWLGERRA
+516 RNYLSERRA
-525 RQAQAAEI
+525 REQQSPTASG
-533 VEKADSAQVRK
+533 KADSAQSRK
-544 DRKRAEAEQRQRE
+544 DRKRTEAEQRQRQ
-557 QPLRRKIKE
+557 QPLRKKVKE
-566 LELRLESLTQRRAAI
+566 LEARLETLTQRCADIEKQLAGDVYGHDNRDKLKELLLEQARAK
-581 ETELAGGDL
+581 TEL
-590 YAGPSRDRLKDLL
+590 
-603 RDQAR
+603 
-608 VKSEVEEVEE
+608 SEVEES
-618 AWLEASEALQSAST
+618 WLEASEALQQASAL
-632 AAVKDGTPAP
+632 D

>member
-14 RVLFAG
+14 RVLFEA
-20 ANFAVFPGQ
+20 ASFAVFPAQ
-29 KVGITGANGT
+29 KVGLTGANGT

-71 QETPAVDQAAIEY
+71 QETPAVDQAALDY

-90 ELRAI
+90 ELREI
-95 ENSIAA
+95 ERTIRAA
-101 ATHAGDGVRLA
+101 EHTNDGVRLA
-112 TLHAEYD
+112 TLHAHYE
-119 HQGGYTAN
+119 HHGGYTAH
-127 SRAAQLLYGLGFTAA
+127 SRAAQLLYGLGFAA
-142 QHARAVREF
+142 SQHAMAVREF

-211 RVVEAVVHIEHETLT
+211 RVVTAVVHIEHQTLT
-226 LYTGNYSSF
+226 LYNGNYSSF
-235 EQQRAA
+235 EVQRAA
-241 QRAGQQADFAR
+241 QRAGQQAEFVR

-277 QSRMKALERMELIAP
+277 QSRMKALERMEIIAP
-292 AHVDTPFHFAFR
+292 AHVDKPFHFAFR
-304 DPQKIPNPLL
+304 DPPKIPHPLL
-314 TLAHASAAYPQQPVF
+314 VLEHASAGYSGRAVLH
-329 ADANLQ
+329 DANLK

-362 QDISGGERVQA
+362 QGVMSGERVEP

-393 SPLRHLQRLDPR
+393 SPLQHLQSLDPR
-405 AAEQDLRNFLG
+405 AREQDLRNFLG
-416 GFGFSGDTVLS
+416 GFGFSGDAVS
-427 SVEPFSGGEKAR
+427 GSVTLFSGGEKAR

-463 LEMRHALTVALQD
+463 LEMRLALTMALQD

-488 FLLRTVTDRWLLVA
+488 FLLRSVTDRWLMVA
-502 DGSVQE
+502 DGSVQD
-508 YDGDLEEY
+508 YDGDLDEY
-516 RAWLGERRA
+516 RAWLTERRL
-525 RQAQAAEI
+525 RQEEGSAS
-533 VEKADSAQVRK
+533 VGKADSAQARK
-544 DRKRAEAEQRQRE
+544 DRKRSEAEKRQRQ
-557 QPLRRKIKE
+557 QPLRRRIQA
-566 LELRLESLTQRRAAI
+566 LEIRLDSLTKRCAEIDAQ
-581 ETELAGGDL
+581 LAGDVYG
-590 YAGPSRDRLKDLL
+590 STNKEQLKALL
-603 RDQAR
+603 LEQAR
-608 VKSEVEEVEE
+608 LRAELNEVEEL
-618 AWLEASEALQSAST
+618 WLEASESLHQAEDPSSAARSPI
-632 AAVKDGTPAP
+632 V

>member
-14 RVLFAG
+14 RVLFAA
-20 ANFAVFPGQ
+20 ANFAVFAGQ

-39 GKSSLFALLR
+39 GKSSLFAVLR
-49 GELHADAGDV
+49 GELHGDAGDV

-71 QETPAVDQAAIEY
+71 QETPAVEQPAIEY
-84 VLDGDA
+84 VLDGDT

-95 ENSIAA
+95 ERAIRAA
-101 ATHAGDGVRLA
+101 EDAEDGVRLA
-112 TLHAEYD
+112 TLHGEYD
-119 HQGGYTAN
+119 HHGGYTAN
-127 SRAAQLLYGLGFTAA
+127 SRAAQLLYGLGFSAA
-142 QHARAVREF
+142 QHASAVREF

-211 RVVEAVVHIEHETLT
+211 RVVDSIVHIEHETLT

-292 AHVDTPFHFAFR
+292 AHVDTPFHFSFR
-304 DPQKIPNPLL
+304 DPPKIPRPLL
-314 TLAHASAAYPQQPVF
+314 ALEHVSAGYTEHPVF
-329 ADANLQ
+329 SDARLM

-362 QDISGGERVQA
+362 QGLSSGERVEP

-388 LDVAA
+388 LDVSS
-393 SPLRHLQRLDPR
+393 SPLQHLQRLDPR
-405 AAEQDLRNFLG
+405 ASEQDLRRFLG
-416 GFGFSGDTVLS
+416 GFGFSGDTVLG
-427 SVEPFSGGEKAR
+427 SVELFSGGEKAR

-463 LEMRHALTVALQD
+463 LEMRHALTLALQD

-488 FLLRTVTDRWLLVA
+488 FLLRSVTDRWLMVA
-502 DGSVQE
+502 DGTVQD

-516 RAWLGERRA
+516 RAWLSERRA
-525 RQAQAAEI
+525 RQAQ
-533 VEKADSAQVRK
+533 VPDSLDKTDNAQSRK
-544 DRKRAEAEQRQRE
+544 DRKRNEAQQRQRQ
-557 QPLRRKIKE
+557 QPLRKKIQQ
-566 LELRLESLTQRRAAI
+566 LEARLETLTQRR
-581 ETELAGGDL
+581 TEIDAQLGGGDV
-590 YAGPSRDRLKDLL
+590 YASASKEKLKDLL

-608 VKSEVEEVEE
+608 VKGELGEVEE
-618 AWLEASEALQSAST
+618 AWLEASESLQQT
-632 AAVKDGTPAP
+632 AALDGD

>member
-39 GKSSLFALLR
+39 GKSSLFALLQ
-49 GELHADAGDV
+49 GALHADAGDV
-59 DVPAKWIFAHVA
+59 EFPAKWIFGHVA
-71 QETPAVDQAAIEY
+71 QETPAVDQPAIEY

-95 ENSIAA
+95 ERNIRDAE
-101 ATHAGDGVRLA
+101 HAGDGVRLA
-112 TLHAEYD
+112 TLHGEYE
-119 HQGGYTAN
+119 HQGGYTAK
-127 SRAAQLLYGLGFTAA
+127 SRAAQLLYGLGFAAA
-142 QHARAVREF
+142 QHSSAVREF

-185 VLWLEDY
+185 VLWLEEY
-192 LRAYPGAL
+192 LRVYPGAL

-211 RVVEAVVHIEHETLT
+211 RVVDAVVHIEQQTLT

-241 QRAGQQADFAR
+241 QRAGQQAEFAR

-292 AHVDTPFHFAFR
+292 AHVDTPFQFAFR
-304 DPQKIPNPLL
+304 DPPKIPNPLL
-314 TLAHASAAYPQQPVF
+314 ALHHVDAGYTDKPVF
-329 ADANLQ
+329 GDASLL

-362 QDISGGERVQA
+362 QGLAGGERVEA

-388 LDVAA
+388 LDVA
-393 SPLRHLQRLDPR
+393 STPLEHLQRLDPR
-405 AAEQDLRNFLG
+405 AFERDLRKFLG
-416 GFGFSGDTVLS
+416 GFGFSGDAVFGAVKL
-427 SVEPFSGGEKAR
+427 FSGGEKAR

-463 LEMRHALTVALQD
+463 LEMRHALTMALQD

-488 FLLRTVTDRWLLVA
+488 FLLRSVTDRWLLVA
-502 DGSVQE
+502 DGSVHE
-508 YDGDLEEY
+508 YDADLEEY
-516 RAWLGERRA
+516 RAWLTERRA
-525 RQAQAAEI
+525 REAQATEL
-533 VEKADSAQVRK
+533 VEKADSAQSRK
-544 DRKRAEAEQRQRE
+544 DRKRSDAERRQRE
-557 QPLRRKIKE
+557 QPLRKKIKE
-566 LELRLESLTQRRAAI
+566 LEARLDRLTQRR
-581 ETELAGGDL
+581 TEIDAQLAGGDI
-590 YAGPSRDRLKDLL
+590 YRAASKDSLKELL
-603 RDQAR
+603 LEQAR
-608 VKSEVEEVEE
+608 VRGETAEAEQ
-618 AWLEASEALQSAST
+618 AWLEATEALESAG
-632 AAVKDGTPAP
+632 AQ

>member
-20 ANFAVFPGQ
+20 ASFAVFPGQ

-49 GELHADAGDV
+49 GELHEDAGDV
-59 DVPAKWIFAHVA
+59 AVPAKWIFGHVA
-71 QETPAVDQAAIEY
+71 QETPAVDQPAIEY
-84 VLDGDA
+84 VLDGDT

-95 ENSIAA
+95 EGDIRAA
-101 ATHAGDGVRLA
+101 EHAGDGVRLA
-112 TLHAEYD
+112 TLHGEYD
-119 HQGGYTAN
+119 TQGGYTAN
-127 SRAAQLLYGLGFTAA
+127 SRAAQLLYGLGFSAA
-142 QHARAVREF
+142 QHGSAVREF

-211 RVVEAVVHIEHETLT
+211 RVVDAIVHIENEALT
-226 LYTGNYSSF
+226 MYTGNYSSF

-292 AHVDTPFHFAFR
+292 AHVDTPFRFQFR
-304 DPQKIPNPLL
+304 DPQKIPNPLVAL
-314 TLAHASAAYPQQPVF
+314 EHVGAAYPQRPVF
-329 ADANLQ
+329 GDANLE

-362 QDISGGERVQA
+362 QSVSSGKRTEA

-388 LDVAA
+388 LDISS
-393 SPLRHLQRLDPR
+393 SPLQHVQRLDPR
-405 AAEQDLRNFLG
+405 AREQDLRNFLG
-416 GFGFSGDTVLS
+416 GFGFSGDVVMG
-427 SVEPFSGGEKAR
+427 SVAPFSGGEKAR
-439 LVLALLVYQRP
+439 LVLALVVYQRP

-488 FLLRTVTDRWLLVA
+488 FLLRSVTDRWLMVA
-502 DGSVQE
+502 DGSVQD

-516 RAWLGERRA
+516 RAWLAERRA
-525 RQAQAAEI
+525 RQTQIGE
-533 VEKADSAQVRK
+533 VGDRVDSAQVRK
-544 DRKRAEAEQRQRE
+544 DRKRTEAEQRQRE
-557 QPLRRKIKE
+557 QPLRKKIKE
-566 LELRLESLTQRRAAI
+566 LEGRLESLAQRRAAI
-581 ETELAGGDL
+581 DAQLSGSDVYVGA
-590 YAGPSRDRLKDLL
+590 SRDKLKELL

-608 VKSEVEEVEE
+608 IKNEIAEAEE
-618 AWLEASEALQSAST
+618 AWLEASEALQQAAAT
-632 AAVKDGTPAP
+632 AAD

>member
-14 RVLFAG
+14 RVLFAA

-49 GELHADAGDV
+49 GELHEDAGDV
-59 DVPAKWIFAHVA
+59 AVPAKWIFAHVA
-71 QETPAVDQAAIEY
+71 QETPAVDQPAIEY
-84 VLDGDA
+84 VLDGDT

-95 ENSIAA
+95 ERDIRAA
-101 ATHAGDGVRLA
+101 EHAADGVRLA
-112 TLHAEYD
+112 TLHGEYD
-119 HQGGYTAN
+119 SQGGYTAN
-127 SRAAQLLYGLGFTAA
+127 SRAAQLLYGLGFSAA
-142 QHARAVREF
+142 QHSSAVREF

-211 RVVEAVVHIEHETLT
+211 RVVDAVVHIEHETLT

-292 AHVDTPFHFAFR
+292 AHVDTPFRFVFR
-304 DPQKIPNPLL
+304 DPQKIPNPLM
-314 TLAHASAAYPQQPVF
+314 TLKHVSAVYPQRPVF
-329 ADANLQ
+329 SDANLE

-362 QDISGGERVQA
+362 QGVSSGKRTEA

-388 LDVAA
+388 LDVSS
-393 SPLRHLQRLDPR
+393 SPLQHLQRIDPR
-405 AAEQDLRNFLG
+405 AREQELRNFLG
-416 GFGFSGDTVLS
+416 GFGFSGDTVME
-427 SVEPFSGGEKAR
+427 SVAPFSGGEKAR
-439 LVLALLVYQRP
+439 LVLALVVYQRP

-463 LEMRHALTVALQD
+463 LDMRHALTVALQE

-488 FLLRTVTDRWLLVA
+488 FLLRSVTDRWLMVA

-525 RQAQAAEI
+525 RQAQ
-533 VEKADSAQVRK
+533 VSDVTDKADSAQVRK
-544 DRKRAEAEQRQRE
+544 DRKRTEAEQRQRE
-557 QPLRRKIKE
+557 QPLRKKIKD
-566 LELRLESLTQRRAAI
+566 LEGRLESLTRRRAAI
-581 ETELAGGDL
+581 DAQLSGSDVYGGT
-590 YAGPSRDRLKDLL
+590 SRDKLKELL

-608 VKSEVEEVEE
+608 LKSELAEVEE
-618 AWLEASEALQSAST
+618 AWLEASEALQKT
-632 AAVKDGTPAP
+632 AES

>member
-20 ANFAVFPGQ
+20 ASFAVFPGQ

-49 GELHADAGDV
+49 SELQADAGDV
-59 DVPAKWIFAHVA
+59 EVPAKWVFAHVA
-71 QETPAVDQAAIEY
+71 QETPAVDQSALDY
-84 VLDGDA
+84 VLDGDV
-90 ELRAI
+90 ELRGI
-95 ENSIAA
+95 ESDIRAA
-101 ATHAGDGVRLA
+101 EHGSDGVRLA
-112 TLHAEYD
+112 TLHGQYD
-119 HQGGYTAN
+119 QHGGYTAA
-127 SRAAQLLYGLGFTAA
+127 SRAAQLLYGLGFAAA
-142 QHARAVREF
+142 QHGTPVRHF

-161 ARALMRRSDVLLLDE
+161 AQALMRRSDVLLLDE

-211 RVVEAVVHIEHETLT
+211 RVVAAVVHIEHETLT
-226 LYTGNYSSF
+226 LYSGNYSAF

-241 QRAGQQADFAR
+241 QRAGQQAEFAR

-304 DPQKIPNPLL
+304 DPAKIPHPLL
-314 TLAHASAAYPQQPVF
+314 SLAHVSAGYTQQPVF
-329 ADANLQ
+329 TDATLQ

-362 QDISGGERVQA
+362 QAVMSGERTEP

-388 LDVAA
+388 LDPDS
-393 SPLRHLQRLDPR
+393 SPLQHLQRLDPR
-405 AAEQDLRNFLG
+405 AREQDLRNFIG
-416 GFGFSGDTVLS
+416 GFGFSGDAATGSLAV
-427 SVEPFSGGEKAR
+427 FSGGEKAR

-463 LEMRHALTVALQD
+463 LEMRLALTMTLQD

-488 FLLRTVTDRWLLVA
+488 FLLRSVTDRWLMVA
-502 DGSVQE
+502 DGTVQE

-516 RAWLGERRA
+516 RTYLSERRA
-525 RQAQAAEI
+525 RQQQPPTAPATAG
-533 VEKADSAQVRK
+533 SAPSRK
-544 DRKRAEAEQRQRE
+544 DRKRSEAQLRQRQ
-557 QPLRRKIKE
+557 QPLRRKLRD
-566 LELRLESLTQRRAAI
+566 LEARLEALTQRCADI
-581 ETELAGGDL
+581 ETQLAGDVYGN
-590 YAGPSRDRLKDLL
+590 ANKERLKELL
-603 RDQAR
+603 LEQAR
-608 VKSEVEEVEE
+608 AKIELGEVEES
-618 AWLEASEALQSAST
+618 WLETSEALHASAL
-632 AAVKDGTPAP
+632 DGD